1 MVDVCAYK
9 DAEERAKPAP
19 EIIPCPSM
27 HKHKFDYELG
37 DESATNLVSL
47 AYAKL
52 KTLSEIYG
60 SATDV

>member
-1 MVDVCAYK
+1 
-9 DAEERAKPAP
+9 
-19 EIIPCPSM
+19 M